1 MIPPDVTETHHAER
15 DGVDDEGDEERFPR
29 LLPNALAFAGIGFG
43 RVAGISAPIANK
55 FAVIDVHGSSLR
67 GATPRP
73 TLMAVLANGYSA
85 PVSIDVE
92 LLSISDVSGCVRDVG
107 DGGNAVFSRYYR
119 AVR

>member
-43 RVAGISAPIANK
+43 CVAGISAPIANK

-67 GATPRP
+67 GAAPRL
-73 TLMAVLANGYSA
+73 TLMVVLPNGYSA

-92 LLSISDVSGCVRDVG
+92 LLSISDVSGCVWNVG
-107 DGGNAVFSRYYR
+107 DGGNAVFSCHYR
-119 AVR
+119 PVR